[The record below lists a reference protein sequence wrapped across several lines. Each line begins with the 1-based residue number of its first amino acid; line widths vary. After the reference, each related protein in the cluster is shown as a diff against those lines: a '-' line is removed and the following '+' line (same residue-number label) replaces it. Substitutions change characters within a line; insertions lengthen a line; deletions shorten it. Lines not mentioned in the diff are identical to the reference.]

1 MPHEFN
7 HAHRHKFEKAKYRHR
22 NWPSYDAALR
32 RRGDVR
38 LWISEEA
45 IAGWCARPGRWVY
58 GTPAIETCLTLRVVL
73 GFLCRHS
80 IGSLRP
86 EPRR

>member
-1 MPHEFN
+1 MPHKFN
-7 HAHRHKFEKAKYRHR
+7 HARRHKFEKAKYRLR

-45 IAGWCARPGRWVY
+45 IAGWCAGAAAVSTASRRSRP
-58 GTPAIETCLTLRVVL
+58 A
-73 GFLCRHS
+73 
-80 IGSLRP
+80 
-86 EPRR
+86 